1 MDFRRT
7 IIVDN
12 VTPPAD
18 GTYTFDLPVAPLSHL
33 NLTLQALNVAAAEAT
48 PEEICDIVTN
58 VRVLYQG
65 TSIIQMSARDL
76 LALNH
81 VLLRRQPIIFNQVA
95 AISSTRAL
103 GLIIPMGRKPFNP
116 DECFPESKA
125 GDLQLQ
131 LTVAIAPTAL
141 TGAILQVE
149 AVELPD
155 ARPSQHL
162 KATTLSETF
171 TATGDQDMPLPI
183 RNRYAGILVYSSIVP
198 TTTSW
203 NTVADQL
210 KLLADNTER
219 LYHACNWESLHAD
232 LVFRCG
238 MYPGYIPASGDD
250 DIVKYSLID
259 FDPLG
264 DSQFLLETRDLAGL
278 LLRITVGIAG
288 TVRLIPLEIQA
299 V

>member
-12 VTPPAD
+12 VTPPDD

-33 NLTLQALNVAAAEAT
+33 NLTIQCLNLAAVEAT
-48 PEEICDIVTN
+48 PEEICDVLTN

-65 TSIIQMSARDL
+65 TSILQMSARDL

-81 VLLRRQPIIFNQVA
+81 VLLRRQPIIFNQTSPINSV
-95 AISSTRAL
+95 RAL
-103 GLIIPMGRKPFNP
+103 GLIVPMGRTVYNP

-131 LTVAIAPTAL
+131 LTVDILTAAV

-149 AVELPD
+149 AVELPE
-155 ARPSQHL
+155 ARPSQFL
-162 KATTLSETF
+162 KATTLTEAF
-171 TATGDQDMPLPI
+171 TALGDHDMPLPI
-183 RNRYAGILVYSSIVP
+183 RNRYAGILVYSSVVP
-198 TTTSW
+198 TGIAW
-203 NTVADQL
+203 DTVADQL

-232 LVFRCG
+232 LIFRCG
-238 MYPGYIPASGDD
+238 MCPGYAPGGLDD
-250 DIVKYSLID
+250 NIVNYSLID
-259 FDPLG
+259 FDPVS
-264 DSQFLLETRDLAGL
+264 DSRFLLETRDLAGL